1 MSLFSFSIAG
11 VPAALS
17 VIVNFIKENPIM
29 SVFLFAYYFLI
40 YIYQFINN
48 HAVDSDIY
56 EMDLLSS
63 GISSIM
69 VAMLLIGLD
78 ESSKGFDLSKLFAFN
93 TITTKVA
100 LILLIYGVI
109 LIIFAFIKILP
120 HFIVI
125 LLGNSELDLFINFVA
140 VLMTQPKAEITG
152 TLLIVIGA
160 PLILMFLIQRVRRM
174 MG

>member
-1 MSLFSFSIAG
+1 VSLLTYSAAG
-11 VPAALS
+11 IPAALS
-17 VIVNFIKENPIM
+17 TITSFIKENPIM

-69 VAMLLIGLD
+69 VAMLLVGLD
-78 ESSKGFDLSKLFAFN
+78 EAAKGFDITRLFAFN
-93 TITTKVA
+93 TMTTKVA
-100 LILLIYGVI
+100 LVLLIYGII
-109 LIIFAFIKILP
+109 LIIFAFIKVLP

-125 LLGNSELDLFINFVA
+125 LLGNSELDLFINLVA
-140 VLMTQPKAEITG
+140 VLLTQPKAEITG
-152 TLLIVIGA
+152 TLLVVIGV
-160 PLILMFLIQRVRRM
+160 PLAVMFVVQRIRRM

>member
-1 MSLFSFSIAG
+1 MSILAFSSAQI
-11 VPAALS
+11 PAAFS
-17 VIVNFIKENPIM
+17 TIITFIKENPIM

-40 YIYQFINN
+40 YIYQFINT

-69 VAMLLIGLD
+69 VSMLLVGLD
-78 ESSKGFDLSKLFAFN
+78 EAAKGFDIMRLIAFN
-93 TITTKVA
+93 SMTTKVA
-100 LILLIYGVI
+100 LVLLIYGVI
-109 LIIFAFIKILP
+109 LIIFAFIKVLP

-125 LLGNSELDLFINFVA
+125 LLGNSELDLFINLVA

-160 PLILMFLIQRVRRM
+160 PLVVMFVVQRVRRM

>member
-1 MSLFSFSIAG
+1 MSIFAFGMAE

-17 VIVNFIKENPIM
+17 VIVNYIKENPIM

-48 HAVDSDIY
+48 HSVDSDIY

-78 ESSKGFDLSKLFAFN
+78 ESSKGFDIAGLFSFS
-93 TITTKVA
+93 TITNKVA
-100 LILLIYGVI
+100 LILLVYGII

-125 LLGNSELDLFINFVA
+125 LLGNAELDLFINLVA

-152 TLLIVIGA
+152 TLLVVIGV
-160 PLILMFLIQRVRRM
+160 PLIVMFVVQRIRRM

>member
-1 MSLFSFSIAG
+1 MAG
-11 VPAALS
+11 VPAAFS

-78 ESSKGFDLSKLFAFN
+78 ESSKGFDISGLFAFN
-93 TITTKVA
+93 TMTTKVA
-100 LILLIYGVI
+100 LILLIYGLV

-152 TLLIVIGA
+152 TLLVVIGA